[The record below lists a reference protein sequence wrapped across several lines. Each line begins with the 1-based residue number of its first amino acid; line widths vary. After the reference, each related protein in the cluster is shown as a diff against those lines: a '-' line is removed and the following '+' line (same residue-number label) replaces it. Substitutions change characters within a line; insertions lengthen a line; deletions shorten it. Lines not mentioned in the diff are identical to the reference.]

1 MPRWTCG
8 SADWRTLAEEAGVA
22 DQVTWPVRLA
32 RRWRARRHAAVAHG
46 HSDADA
52 DLTALL
58 WARVE
63 RAFRLLEVAD
73 QRPDPTL
80 TRTIAG
86 SLLDEV
92 ERLIGHVR
100 DEECR
105 TALARA
111 VQVVRGRSLT
121 GV

>member
-8 SADWRTLAEEAGVA
+8 PADWRSLAEEAGVA

-32 RRWRARRHAAVAHG
+32 RWWRAQRYAGPARG
-46 HSDADA
+46 RGDLDADR
-52 DLTALL
+52 TSLL

-73 QRPDPTL
+73 DRPDPAL
-80 TRTIAG
+80 TRAVAG

-92 ERLIGHVR
+92 EGRLADVS
-100 DEECR
+100 DEACR
-105 TALARA
+105 VELARA

>member
-1 MPRWTCG
+1 MSRWTCG

-32 RRWRARRHAAVAHG
+32 RRWRARRHDVSAHG
-46 HSDADA
+46 HSDSDA
-52 DLTALL
+52 DLTSLL

-80 TRTIAG
+80 TRTVAG

-92 ERLIGHVR
+92 ERLLGHVR